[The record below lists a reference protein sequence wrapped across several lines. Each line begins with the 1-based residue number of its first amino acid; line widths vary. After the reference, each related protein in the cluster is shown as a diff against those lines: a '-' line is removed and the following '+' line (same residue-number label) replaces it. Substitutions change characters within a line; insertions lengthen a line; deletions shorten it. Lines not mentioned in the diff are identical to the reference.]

1 MDDGPARDAA
11 DDVDATDGADAVD
24 VRGAADGAPA
34 GTATASRSSDPR
46 VTPVEPIP
54 GEPAAVVRTDGRVLL
69 AIADFHAG
77 IESALRS
84 ERGVNLDSNA
94 DERREHVQSLL
105 ASVAADELV
114 VVGDLMHSIGGPGGA
129 ERGEIEVLVE
139 SLSVPVT
146 VVKGNHDGELGEWA
160 DVDVT
165 DATGVRVGNVGFV
178 HGHTW
183 PASEVLRADVVCVGH
198 EHSQVRLTDEVG
210 GSRVERAWLRGDLDP
225 AAFAER
231 VDADDPDVALDGN
244 AASDGAAASDALP
257 SPEDAGDLVVFPAFN
272 DRTGGT
278 WTNVDGR
285 GFLAPFL
292 PEALRDGQA
301 YLLDGT
307 RLGRYDRI

>member
-1 MDDGPARDAA
+1 MDVGPE
-11 DDVDATDGADAVD
+11 
-24 VRGAADGAPA
+24 RG
-34 GTATASRSSDPR
+34 SRA
-46 VTPVEPIP
+46 TPVEPIP

-84 ERGVNLDSNA
+84 ERGVNLASNA
-94 DERREHVQSLL
+94 EERREHVQSLL
-105 ASVAADELV
+105 DSVEADELV
-114 VVGDLMHSIGGPGGA
+114 VIGDLMHSIGAPGGA

-146 VVKGNHDGELGEWA
+146 VVKGNHDGDLGEWA
-160 DVDVT
+160 AVDVT
-165 DATGVRVGNVGFV
+165 DASGVRIGDVGFV

-183 PASEVLRADVVCVGH
+183 PAPAVLRADVVCVGH
-198 EHSQVRLTDEVG
+198 EHPQVRLTDEVG
-210 GSRVERAWLRGDLDP
+210 GSRVERAWLRGGLDP
-225 AAFAER
+225 SAFAAH
-231 VDADDPDVALDGN
+231 VDAD
-244 AASDGAAASDALP
+244 AAIAGTANEAVDALP
-257 SPEDAGDLVVFPAFN
+257 SREDAGDLVVFPAFN

-307 RLGRYDRI
+307 RLGEYRRV

>member
-1 MDDGPARDAA
+1 MDHGSGRE
-11 DDVDATDGADAVD
+11 
-24 VRGAADGAPA
+24 
-34 GTATASRSSDPR
+34 SRT
-46 VTPVEPIP
+46 TPVEPIP
-54 GEPAAVVRTDGRVLL
+54 GEAAAVVRTDGRVLL

-77 IESALRS
+77 IEAALRS

-94 DERREHVQSLL
+94 EERRERVQSLL
-105 ASVAADELV
+105 DSVGADELV
-114 VVGDLMHSIGGPGGA
+114 VIGDFMHSIGGPGGA

-160 DVDVT
+160 AVDVT
-165 DATGVRVGNVGFV
+165 DASGVCIGDVGFA

-183 PASEVLRADVVCVGH
+183 PALEVLRADVVCVGH
-198 EHSQVRLTDEVG
+198 EHPQVRLTDEVG
-210 GSRVERAWLRGDLDP
+210 GSRVERVWLRGGLEP
-225 AAFAER
+225 SAFAEH
-231 VDADDPDVALDGN
+231 VDPDAAVDGTAN
-244 AASDGAAASDALP
+244 ETVDLLP
-257 SPEDAGDLVVFPAFN
+257 SRDDAGDLVVFPAFN

-292 PEALRDGQA
+292 PQGLRDGQA